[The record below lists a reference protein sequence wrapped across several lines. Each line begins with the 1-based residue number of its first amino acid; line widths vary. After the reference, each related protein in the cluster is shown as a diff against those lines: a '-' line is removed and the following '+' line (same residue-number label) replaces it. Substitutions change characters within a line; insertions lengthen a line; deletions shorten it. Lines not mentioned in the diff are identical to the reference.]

1 MFIVKTLIEPLQL
14 AVSPFSSIP
23 NTEQV
28 AGNASFLCIVK
39 DTSRESLESLFLTVT
54 GSGENIVV
62 KDKFLLEKK
71 GLQHQ
76 EFQ

>member
-1 MFIVKTLIEPLQL
+1 M
-14 AVSPFSSIP
+14 
-23 NTEQV
+23 
-28 AGNASFLCIVK
+28 K
-39 DTSRESLESLFLTVT
+39 DTSRESPESLFLTVT

>member
-1 MFIVKTLIEPLQL
+1 MFIVKTVIEPLQL
-14 AVSPFSSIP
+14 AVSPFSSIQ

-39 DTSRESLESLFLTVT
+39 DTSHESPELLFLTVT

-62 KDKFLLEKK
+62 NDKFLLEKK
-71 GLQHQ
+71 GLQHK

>member
-1 MFIVKTLIEPLQL
+1 MFIVKTVIEPLQL
-14 AVSPFSSIP
+14 DVSPFSSKP

-39 DTSRESLESLFLTVT
+39 DKSSESLESLFLAVT